1 MVSDFA
7 GRWRIVSGIY
17 GNFASSRE
25 GMTQELMTVKDTFK
39 QSFIF
44 VTQGY
49 ANDLG
54 LNNAYKCKYKSEP
67 VLVCSNAYTT
77 VKFLNFGTPE
87 IFAVIYLNSKE
98 EAKP

>member
-1 MVSDFA
+1 
-7 GRWRIVSGIY
+7 
-17 GNFASSRE
+17 
-25 GMTQELMTVKDTFK
+25 MTVKDTFK

-54 LNNAYKCKYKSEP
+54 LNKAYKCKYMSEP
-67 VLVCSNAYTT
+67 VLVCSNVYTT

-87 IFAVIYLNSKE
+87 IFDVIYLNSNKRQNL
-98 EAKP
+98 KGILSKWCKWNSKQ